1 MFSNILV
8 EMRVMKKLIL
18 FITFIMISLSV
29 FAVSTGNIQFNVH
42 WNIINIKTTTINIL
56 PYSGS
61 GSLPQDQQE
70 RYLQDIIPDSDS
82 VLYNVCLVRYKTNEK
97 GTHKVEFSATPLMNN
112 ETHQEVPY
120 NLYISYNNSFPVEL
134 DVNPE
139 DPDNSEAIEF
149 YVIGSGDTI
158 VNIYLDAKI
167 TAFMTMD
174 IGDYSSVV
182 TIERITV

>member
-1 MFSNILV
+1 
-8 EMRVMKKLIL
+8 MKKLIL
-18 FITFIMISLSV
+18 FITFLMISLSV

-42 WNIINIKTTTINIL
+42 WNVINIKTTTINIL

-61 GSLPQDQQE
+61 GTLPQDQQE
-70 RYLQDIIPDSDS
+70 RYLTPDSDS
-82 VLYNVCLVRYKTNEK
+82 VLYNVCLVKYKTNEK
-97 GTHKVEFSATPLMNN
+97 GPHKVLFSATPLVNN

-120 NLYISYNNSFPVEL
+120 NLYITYKNSIPVEL

-149 YVIGSGDTI
+149 YIIGSGDTI

-167 TAFMTMD
+167 TAYKTMAL
-174 IGDYSSVV
+174 GDYSSVV
-182 TIERITV
+182 TIERITE